1 VDSKYILYVSTDCFF
16 CKKAVDLLKENKQK
30 FSTLN
35 LKKRPGVLK
44 ELKEIYDWKTVPM
57 VFHRQDNEIEFI
69 GGFTDLSERLEN
81 V

>member
-16 CKKAVDLLKENKQK
+16 CKKAIKLLEEDKQK
-30 FSTLN
+30 FSILN
-35 LKKRPGVLK
+35 LKKRPAVLK

-57 VFHRQDNEIEFI
+57 VFHRQDNKIEFI
-69 GGFTDLSERLEN
+69 GGFTDLSDRLGN